1 MDINIEKVIEV
12 LTNNSELL
20 KSSNYEELF
29 KKINP
34 ALRAHVYQF
43 LIEELSIDPLP
54 EMDTIPSNMFTYYH
68 TPKLVLPD
76 NIKILEAEAFK
87 ACEIDKIKI
96 GDGVRQIPSKCF
108 ASSST
113 TQVFLPESVIKIA
126 SGAFDS
132 SDIQMIVTPWRES
145 RREKLSIPSNETD
158 FYKEHLRFQH
168 KPKDEPV
175 IDGTNQGEDA

>member
-1 MDINIEKVIEV
+1 MDVNIEKVVEV

-29 KKINP
+29 KKIDRN
-34 ALRAHVYQF
+34 LRAQVYQF

-54 EMDTIPSNMFTYYH
+54 EMDTIPSNMFTYYNS
-68 TPKLVLPD
+68 PKLVLPD
-76 NIKILEAEAFK
+76 NIRVLEAHAFK
-87 ACEIDKIKI
+87 ASEIDKIKI
-96 GDGVRQIPSKCF
+96 NNGIRQIPSECF
-108 ASSST
+108 ANSET

-126 SGAFDS
+126 SGAFTG
-132 SDIQMIVTPWRES
+132 SDIQLIVTPWRES
-145 RREKLSIPSNETD
+145 RREKLNIPSSEID

-168 KPKDEPV
+168 KPKDEPI